1 MVLRREFFGL
11 FWEDVPEL
19 LCVGFTDQLQLVTK
33 QHLLGVANLKRNLVG
48 VLRVAKAI
56 GTEAV
61 AQTVVWP
68 FVIAEF
74 ILCILQKVMPFPS
87 SVDNRQL

>member
-56 GTEAV
+56 GT
-61 AQTVVWP
+61 
-68 FVIAEF
+68 
-74 ILCILQKVMPFPS
+74 
-87 SVDNRQL
+87 

>member
-33 QHLLGVANLKRNLVG
+33 QHLLGVASLKRNLVG
-48 VLRVAKAI
+48 VLRVEKAI
-56 GTEAV
+56 GT
-61 AQTVVWP
+61 
-68 FVIAEF
+68 
-74 ILCILQKVMPFPS
+74 
-87 SVDNRQL
+87 